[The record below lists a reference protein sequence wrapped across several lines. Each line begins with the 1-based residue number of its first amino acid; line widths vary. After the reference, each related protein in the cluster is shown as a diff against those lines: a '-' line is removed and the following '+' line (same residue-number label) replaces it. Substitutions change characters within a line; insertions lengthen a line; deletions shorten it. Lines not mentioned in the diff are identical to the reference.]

1 MEWYGVTLLLLLLLF
16 VVFVVISGDDDPD
29 ETLEV
34 LAFGDSRPP
43 PLDESFEADF
53 IDGCTFE

>member
-1 MEWYGVTLLLLLLLF
+1 MEWYGVTLLLLF
-16 VVFVVISGDDDPD
+16 VVFVVFSGDDDPD

-43 PLDESFEADF
+43 LDESFEADF